1 MFYNKLD
8 VVNRCLAS
16 VGELPVNTIEGTTNP
31 MVTTAVET
39 LYQSTL
45 DEQGIGWWFNT
56 EIVTLQPQTDGT
68 FAVPTDCMSLYTMDD
83 FNPYWLA
90 IRGRKLYNSQGG
102 EPYVSDRTMRVK
114 IIRALTF
121 EDMPFNAQKL
131 VMSATVE
138 RFLNDYDGDQ
148 QKIATASEDY
158 TGNYALCMADHTRAV
173 KANMLMSGGIAGAR
187 IRQRVPT
194 GRWRP

>member
-16 VGELPVNTIEGTTNP
+16 VGELPVNTIENSTNP

-39 LYQSTL
+39 LHQATL

-56 EIVTLQPQTDGT
+56 ECVNLLPQTDGT
-68 FAVPTDCMSLYTMDD
+68 YAVPTDCMSLYTMDN
-83 FNPYWLA
+83 FNPNWLT
-90 IRGRKLYNSQGG
+90 IRGRKLYNSLGG
-102 EPYVSDRTMRVK
+102 TPYTGDRAMTVK
-114 IIRALTF
+114 IIRALDF
-121 EDMPFNAQKL
+121 EDLPFNAQKL

-138 RFLNDYDGDQ
+138 RFLSDYDGDG
-148 QKIATASEDY
+148 QKIETAAADY
-158 TGNYALCMADHTRAV
+158 QGNYALCMADHTRSV
-173 KANMLMSGGIAGAR
+173 KANMLMQGGIATAR
-187 IRQRVPT
+187 IRQRYPT